1 MTAWDRVAF
10 WNVNV
15 ISSAYGP
22 WKEMTDRL
30 WWVLNMSTLDLTS
43 ENLLLPSAA
52 QGQEKRKIKGSD
64 GVSLT

>member
-43 ENLLLPSAA
+43 ENLLFPLLLRDRRRE
-52 QGQEKRKIKGSD
+52 EKRAVMGS
-64 GVSLT
+64 L

>member
-43 ENLLLPSAA
+43 ENLLLPLLLRDRRRE
-52 QGQEKRKIKGSD
+52 EKRAVMGS
-64 GVSLT
+64 L